1 MKYEQLAKDIVEKVG
16 GKENIA
22 SLTHCVTR
30 LRFKLKDES
39 IAKTE
44 EIKRLRGIITVMQSG
59 GQYQVV
65 IGSHVS
71 DVYHAVMEV
80 AGLEAGSNESVDNGN
95 GGSLFNRFID
105 TISGVFTPLLGLL
118 AASGIIKGMV
128 ALFVA
133 LGWITDT
140 SGTFHL
146 LNAIGDALFHF
157 FPIFLGYTAMRKFGG
172 NVFIGM
178 AIGGALVYPTLA
190 GLTAGE
196 PLFTLFTGTIFESPI
211 HITFLGI
218 PVILMNYASSVIP
231 IILAT
236 FFGAKVE
243 KFFAKVMPNVVKT
256 FLVPFCTL
264 LVVAPL
270 TFMIIGP
277 TAIWIAELIGLV
289 IITIYNVSPMV
300 SGLVLGAFW
309 QILVIFGLHWGVTS
323 IALNNF
329 ATMGYD
335 FILPLIMAVSF
346 AQTGAILAVLL
357 KTKDQALKT
366 ISFPAFISGIFG
378 VTEPA
383 IYGVSLPLKK
393 PFITSC
399 IGGAIGGAVAGFA
412 GSAVYSI
419 GAMGIF
425 AIPTFISP
433 TDGLNFAFWGAII
446 SMPVAFISGFLLTY
460 IVGFKDAASEEKE
473 TLNEVATASEVE
485 ADSGSTQEIYSPI
498 KGQTLEL
505 SKVNDPVFSQGLM
518 GQGIAIEPLEGR
530 AVSPVNGKVVTVF
543 KTKHAI
549 GLVNENGAEI
559 LIHIGLNTVE
569 LNGKHFVSHVKEGDQ
584 VRVGDLLVE
593 FDIEKINEAGY
604 ETVTPI
610 IITNTANYSDILK
623 TDEKRV
629 KEKDSLLTVM
639 PADLDSREELVS

>member
-1 MKYEQLAKDIVEKVG
+1 MKYEQLARDIFEKVG
-16 GKENIA
+16 GRENIN
-22 SLTHCVTR
+22 SLTHCITR
-30 LRFKLKDES
+30 LRFKLKNENA
-39 IAKTE
+39 AKTE
-44 EIKRLRGIITVMQSG
+44 EIKKMKGVITVMQSG

-65 IGSHVS
+65 IGNHVS
-71 DVYHAVMEV
+71 DVYQAIAEV
-80 AGLEAGSNESVDNGN
+80 GNIKTDNNEIVDTDDSGSKE
-95 GGSLFNRFID
+95 SLFNRFID

-118 AASGIIKGMV
+118 AASGIIKGLV
-128 ALFVA
+128 ALFSA

-157 FPIFLGYTAMRKFGG
+157 FPIFLGYTAMKKFGG

-243 KFFAKVMPNVVKT
+243 KFFAKVIPAVVKT

-289 IITIYNVSPMV
+289 IITIYNVSPMI

-346 AQTGAILAVLL
+346 AQTGAVLAVFL

-399 IGGAIGGAVAGFA
+399 IGGAFGGAVAGFA

-419 GAMGIF
+419 GAMGVF
-425 AIPTFISP
+425 AVPTFISP

-446 SMPVAFISGFLLTY
+446 SMPVSFIAGFLLTY
-460 IVGFKDAASEEKE
+460 VVGFKDTAGEEEKE
-473 TLNEVATASEVE
+473 TSEV
-485 ADSGSTQEIYSPI
+485 DSGTTQEIFSPI
-498 KGQTLEL
+498 KGRALEL
-505 SKVNDPVFSQGLM
+505 SKVNDPVFSQELM
-518 GQGIAIEPLEGR
+518 GKGIAIDPSEGR
-530 AVSPVNGKVVTVF
+530 VVSPINGKVVTVF

-549 GLVNENGAEI
+549 GLVAENGAEI

-569 LNGKHFVSHVKEGDQ
+569 LKGKHFVSHVKEGEQ

-610 IITNTANYSDILK
+610 IITNTANYSDILN
-623 TDEKRV
+623 TDKKNV
-629 KEKDSLLTVM
+629 NEKDLLLTIM
-639 PADLDSREELVS
+639 PADTDLREELIS